1 MMASSNPAITCGTCR
16 ACCCRLEVMLMGEDE
31 IEPALTSQDQWG
43 GWVMKRLDDGLC
55 AALDRATFRCRIY
68 AHRPT
73 ICRDFE
79 MGSDDCIEIRG
90 DLNAQTPAPLPAP
103 PHIP

>member
-1 MMASSNPAITCGTCR
+1 
-16 ACCCRLEVMLMGEDE
+16 MGEDN
-31 IEPALTSQDQWG
+31 IEPALTVQDQWG

-55 AALDRATFRCRIY
+55 AALDRKTFRCRIY

-79 MGSDDCIEIRG
+79 MGADDCIAVRG
-90 DLNAQTPAPLPAP
+90 DLSATASSPPTTPPRTR
-103 PHIP
+103 

>member
-1 MMASSNPAITCGTCR
+1 MA
-16 ACCCRLEVMLMGEDE
+16 EDE
-31 IEPALTSQDQWG
+31 IEPALTLQDQWG

-79 MGSDDCIEIRG
+79 MGGGDCIEVRG
-90 DLNAQTPAPLPAP
+90 DFSSDPSTPSITPSRTR
-103 PHIP
+103 

>member
-1 MMASSNPAITCGTCR
+1 
-16 ACCCRLEVMLMGEDE
+16 MGEDG
-31 IEPALTSQDQWG
+31 IEPELTEQDQWG
-43 GWVMKRLDDGLC
+43 GWVMKRLEDGLC

-79 MGSDDCIEIRG
+79 MGSDDCIEVRG
-90 DLNAQTPAPLPAP
+90 EFNAPAPAPLTAP
-103 PHIP
+103 PRTR